1 MSHATLFGAIRAGDL
16 AQVEALLADDPAL
29 AGARDEGGLS
39 AVLMAAYHHQP
50 AILAALLAHGPEL
63 NLYEA
68 AAVGATAR
76 LAALLDADP
85 GLVNSY
91 APDGFYALGL
101 ASFFGHA
108 EAARLLLERGAD
120 VGQAAANSLK
130 VMPLHAAVAGRH
142 LAIAA
147 ALIAHGA
154 DVNAP
159 QQDGFTPLAGAR
171 QNGQQA
177 MIDLLIAHG
186 ADDAKR

>member
-1 MSHATLFGAIRAGDL
+1 MAQTELFAAIRAGDL
-16 AQVEALLADDPAL
+16 ARVEALLAEAPAL

-39 AVLMAAYHHQP
+39 AVLTAAYHRKP
-50 AILAALLAHGPEL
+50 AILAALLACGPEL
-63 NLYEA
+63 DLYEA
-68 AAVGATAR
+68 AAAGDTAR
-76 LAALLDADP
+76 LRELLDADP
-85 GLVNSY
+85 SQVNRY

-101 ASFFGHA
+101 ASFFGHI
-108 EAARLLLERGAD
+108 EAALMLLERGGD

-142 LAIAA
+142 LAIAQ

-154 DVNAP
+154 DVNAT

-171 QNGQQA
+171 QNGQQE

-186 ADDAKR
+186 AR